1 MTELQN
7 FIDNMRAT
15 SSSTEKVQ
23 IIKDAGSFIHEVLE
37 YTYNPYKQYHVTS
50 KTCKKNSDKVS
61 YTDYTLFELLDKLTN
76 REVTGHAAIE
86 LVNGFATK
94 NVDWYLIYKIIDK
107 DLGIRAGD
115 SIINKA
121 IPGLIPTFKVAL
133 AKECDSK
140 CDCKMIIG
148 GHQEN

>member
-76 REVTGHAAIE
+76 REVTGHEAIA
-86 LVNGFATK
+86 LVNGFNRNTDDE
-94 NVDWYLIYKIIDK
+94 VIYKIIDK
-107 DLGIRAGD
+107 DFK
-115 SIINKA
+115 NK
-121 IPGLIPTFKVAL
+121 IKNLTNSSNG
-133 AKECDSK
+133 
-140 CDCKMIIG
+140 
-148 GHQEN
+148 NR